1 MPFLDAP
8 AKISTAKGQQDAS
21 VLLDTGSCNN
31 YISYLMVK
39 EWGLLLNYRP
49 LVMKMV
55 DGHKGLT
62 YGTVTI
68 TLELED
74 SLR

>member
-1 MPFLDAP
+1 
-8 AKISTAKGQQDAS
+8 
-21 VLLDTGSCNN
+21 
-31 YISYLMVK
+31 
-39 EWGLLLNYRP
+39 
-49 LVMKMV
+49 MKMV

-74 SLR
+74 SLRRRKTEEIQCCATNINGFDIILGRL